1 MSRQHRKPKFEGD
14 IRVVELATY
23 TSPKIIEDPRKDYV
37 MYGED
42 NNYYQYLI
50 DTFMGSPTNHACIN
64 GISEMIYGRGLDATD
79 SSMKPDQYAQMISL
93 FKKDV
98 IKKVIYDYYLMGGA
112 AIQVIYGKGR
122 KQIVQIEHIPVETLR
137 AEISSEKGQ
146 IEGYY
151 YFPDWSKYK
160 SSDEL
165 KRIPAFGTSKENIEI
180 LFIKPYKSGYYY
192 YSPPAYTGG
201 LQYAELEAEVS
212 NFHMNNIKNGLSPS
226 MIINMNNGIPNEE
239 ERSIIE
245 RKIADKFTGS
255 TNAGRFILSFN
266 DNTESQA
273 SIEPIQLSDAHNQYQ
288 FLSTESQE
296 KILVAHRVVSPMLLG
311 IKNNTGLGNNAD
323 EMEKASVLMDNMVVR
338 PYQNLMI
345 DAFDKI
351 LAFNNIS
358 LNLYFKTLQ
367 PLEFTDLTNVTDQET
382 REEETG
388 QKLSL
393 KKQMKVYRPNDHL
406 TKEVAKLLIDM
417 GEDEDLDTWEV
428 ISEDTVNY
436 DKDDKQNEMLQLAVS
451 TGSAKPAS
459 KSEQDSG
466 LFKVRYRYAGT
477 ITKNDS
483 GVNVTRPF
491 CKAMLKA
498 KKIYRKEDIIAMDS
512 QPVNAGWGEGGANTY
527 SIWLYKGGGNCHHAW
542 NRVVYFR
549 KRNDQG
555 EFLPNKGL
563 TNDKRVTE
571 AQAKGIAGGFTPE
584 KNPKKVAQKPKDMA
598 RNGFAPSNP
607 NY

>member
-14 IRVVELATY
+14 IRVVDLASY
-23 TSPKIIEDPRKDYV
+23 VSPKIIEDPRKDFV

-42 NNYYQYLI
+42 NNFYQYLI
-50 DTFMGSPTNHACIN
+50 DTFMASPTNHACIN

-79 SSMKPDQYAQMISL
+79 SATKPDQYAQMISL
-93 FKKDV
+93 MKKDV

-112 AIQVIYGKGR
+112 ALQVIYGKGR

-137 AEISSEKGQ
+137 AEISSDKGQ
-146 IEGYY
+146 IEAYY
-151 YFPDWSKYK
+151 YFSDWSKYK
-160 SSDEL
+160 TSDEL

-180 LFIKPYKSGYYY
+180 LFIKPYKAGYYY

-201 LQYAELEAEVS
+201 LQYAELEGEVS

-323 EMEKASVLMDNMVVR
+323 EMEKASILMDNMVVR

-358 LNLYFKTLQ
+358 LKLYFKTLQ

-388 QKLSL
+388 QKLAL
-393 KKQMKVYRPNDHL
+393 KKKEKINPMVIHRVNEFL
-406 TKEVAKLLIDM
+406 TGDVANQLIQL
-417 GEDEDLDTWEV
+417 GEDENLEDWDV
-428 ISEDTVNY
+428 ISDAPVDY
-436 DKDDKQNEMLQLAVS
+436 DNDDKLNSMLELA
-451 TGSAKPAS
+451 SADKV
-459 KSEQDSG
+459 KSNKEKKSDDDKA
-466 LFKVRYRYAGT
+466 LFKVRYRYDGGVR
-477 ITKNDS
+477 KN
-483 GVNVTRPF
+483 TRPF
-491 CKAMLKA
+491 CRALYEA
-498 KKIYRKEDIIAMDS
+498 KRIYRREDIESMDKEV
-512 QPVNAGWGEGGANTY
+512 VNAGFGEGGSDTY
-527 SIWLYKGGGNCHHAW
+527 SIWLYKGGPNCYHYW
-542 NRVVYFR
+542 SRVVYFR
-549 KRNDQG
+549 KRNTDG
-555 EFLPNKGL
+555 TFKVNDGL
-563 TNDKRVTE
+563 LNDKRVSQN
-571 AQAKGIAGGFTPE
+571 QAISQGFTPPDIGE
-584 KNPKKVAQKPKDMA
+584 AAVAPRDMDHQGYATAKKNRK
-598 RNGFAPSNP
+598 
-607 NY
+607 

>member
-23 TSPKIIEDPRKDYV
+23 TSPKIIEDPRKDFV

-50 DTFMGSPTNHACIN
+50 DQFMGSPTNHACIN
-64 GISEMIYGRGLDATD
+64 GISEMIYGRGLDALD
-79 SSMKPDQYAQMISL
+79 SSSKPDQYAEMISL
-93 FKKDV
+93 MKKEV

-112 AIQVIYGKGR
+112 AMQIIYGKGR
-122 KQIVQIEHIPVETLR
+122 KKIVQVEHIPVETLR

-151 YFPDWSKYK
+151 YHSNWSEYK
-160 SSDEL
+160 TSDEL

-180 LFIKPYKSGYYY
+180 LFIKPYKAGYYY

-323 EMEKASVLMDNMVVR
+323 EMEKASVLMDNMVIR
-338 PYQNLMI
+338 PFQNLMI
-345 DAFDKI
+345 DSFDKI

-358 LNLYFKTLQ
+358 LKLYFKTLQ

-393 KKQMKVYRPNDHL
+393 KKEEKIYRTDNHPSNL
-406 TKEVAKLLIDM
+406 VADDLIGL
-417 GEDEDLDTWEV
+417 GEEEDLEGWDL
-428 ISEDTVNY
+428 ISEEKVNY
-436 DKDDKQNEMLQLAVS
+436 DLDDKQNEMLKLTS
-451 TGSAKPAS
+451 TGTATPNN
-459 KSEQDSG
+459 KSSQDVG
-466 LFKVRYRYAGT
+466 LFKVRYAYAPLT
-477 ITKNDS
+477 VTKNS
-483 GVNVTRPF
+483 REF
-491 CKAMLKA
+491 CRKMVAARKV
-498 KKIYRKEDIIAMDS
+498 YRKEDILAMEDKV
-512 QPVNAGWGEGGANTY
+512 VNAGWGPNGTDNY
-527 SIWLYKGGGNCHHAW
+527 SIWLYKGGGSCRHFW
-542 NRVVYFR
+542 MRKVYFR

-555 EFLPNKGL
+555 KFLPNEGL
-563 TNDKRVTE
+563 QNDRPTSVNEARKEGVDLPTNDIKVAKRPRDM
-571 AQAKGIAGGFTPE
+571 KNRGFL
-584 KNPKKVAQKPKDMA
+584 KPKKFTTP
-598 RNGFAPSNP
+598 R
-607 NY
+607 

>member
-14 IRVVELATY
+14 IRVVDLASY
-23 TSPKIIEDPRKDYV
+23 VSPKIIEDPRKDFV

-42 NNYYQYLI
+42 NNFYQYLI
-50 DTFMGSPTNHACIN
+50 DTFMASPTNHACIN

-79 SSMKPDQYAQMISL
+79 SASKPDQYAQMISL
-93 FKKDV
+93 MKKDV

-122 KQIVQIEHIPVETLR
+122 KQIVQIEHMPVETLR
-137 AEISSEKGQ
+137 AEISSDKGQ

-151 YFPDWSKYK
+151 YFSDWSKYK
-160 SSDEL
+160 TSDEL

-180 LFIKPYKSGYYY
+180 LFIKPYKAGYYY

-201 LQYAELEAEVS
+201 LQYAELEGEVS

-323 EMEKASVLMDNMVVR
+323 EMEKASILMDNMVVR

-358 LNLYFKTLQ
+358 LKLYFKTLQ

-388 QKLSL
+388 QKLAL
-393 KKQMKVYRPNDHL
+393 KKKEKINPMVIHRVNEFL
-406 TKEVAKLLIDM
+406 TGDVANQLIQL
-417 GEDEDLDTWEV
+417 GEDENLEDWDV
-428 ISEDTVNY
+428 ISDAPVDY
-436 DKDDKQNEMLQLAVS
+436 DNDDKLNSMLELA
-451 TGSAKPAS
+451 SADKV
-459 KSEQDSG
+459 KSNKEKKSDDDKA
-466 LFKVRYRYAGT
+466 LFKVRYRYDGGVR
-477 ITKNDS
+477 KN
-483 GVNVTRPF
+483 TRPF
-491 CKAMLKA
+491 CRALYEA
-498 KKIYRKEDIIAMDS
+498 KRIYRREDIESMDKEV
-512 QPVNAGWGEGGANTY
+512 VNAGFGEGGSDTY
-527 SIWLYKGGGNCHHAW
+527 SIWLYKGGPNCYHYW
-542 NRVVYFR
+542 SRVVYFR
-549 KRNDQG
+549 KRNTDG
-555 EFLPNKGL
+555 TFKVNDGL
-563 TNDKRVTE
+563 LNDKRVSQN
-571 AQAKGIAGGFTPE
+571 QAISQGFTPPDIGE
-584 KNPKKVAQKPKDMA
+584 AAVAPRDMDHQGYATAKKNKK
-598 RNGFAPSNP
+598 
-607 NY
+607 

>member
-14 IRVVELATY
+14 IRVVDLASY
-23 TSPKIIEDPRKDYV
+23 VSPKIIEDPRKDFV

-42 NNYYQYLI
+42 NNFYQYLI
-50 DTFMGSPTNHACIN
+50 DTFMASPTNHACIN

-79 SSMKPDQYAQMISL
+79 SANKPDQYAQMISL
-93 FKKDV
+93 MKKDV

-137 AEISSEKGQ
+137 AEISSDKGQ

-151 YFPDWSKYK
+151 YSPDWSKYK

-165 KRIPAFGTSKENIEI
+165 KRIPAFGTSKESIEI
-180 LFIKPYKSGYYY
+180 LFIKPYKAGYYY

-201 LQYAELEAEVS
+201 LQYAELEGEVS

-323 EMEKASVLMDNMVVR
+323 EMEKASILMDNMVVR

-358 LNLYFKTLQ
+358 LKLYFKTLQ

-388 QKLSL
+388 QKLAL
-393 KKQMKVYRPNDHL
+393 KKKEKINPMVIHRVNEFL
-406 TKEVAKLLIDM
+406 TGDVANKLIEL
-417 GEDEDLDTWEV
+417 GEDENLEDWDV
-428 ISEDTVNY
+428 ISDAPVDY
-436 DKDDKQNEMLQLAVS
+436 DNDEKLNSMLELASADKVKSNKEKKSGDDKA
-451 TGSAKPAS
+451 
-459 KSEQDSG
+459 
-466 LFKVRYRYAGT
+466 LFKVRYRYDGGVR
-477 ITKNDS
+477 KN
-483 GVNVTRPF
+483 TRDF
-491 CKAMLKA
+491 CRALYEA
-498 KKIYRKEDIIAMDS
+498 KRIYRREDIESMDKEV
-512 QPVNAGWGEGGANTY
+512 VNAGFGEGGSDTY
-527 SIWLYKGGGNCHHAW
+527 SIWLYKGGPNCYHYW
-542 NRVVYFR
+542 SRVVYFR
-549 KRNDQG
+549 KRNTDG
-555 EFLPNKGL
+555 TFKVNDGL
-563 TNDKRVTE
+563 LNDKRVSE
-571 AQAKGIAGGFTPE
+571 NQARSQGFTPAE
-584 KNPKKVAQKPKDMA
+584 IGKAAIAPRDMKNQGYATAKKNRK
-598 RNGFAPSNP
+598 
-607 NY
+607 

>member
-1 MSRQHRKPKFEGD
+1 MSRQHRKEKFKGD
-14 IRVVELATY
+14 IRVLKLATY
-23 TSPKIIEDPRKDYV
+23 TSPKIIEDPRKDFV

-50 DTFMGSPTNHACIN
+50 DTFMGSPTNYACIN
-64 GISEMIYGRGLDATD
+64 GISEMIYGRGLDALN
-79 SSMKPDQYAQMISL
+79 SQAKPDQYAKMISL
-93 FKKDV
+93 MNKDV

-112 AIQVIYGKGR
+112 AIQIIYGKGR
-122 KQIVQIEHIPVETLR
+122 KQIVQIEHMPVETLR
-137 AEISSEKGQ
+137 AEISSDKGK

-151 YFPDWSKYK
+151 YSPDWSKYK

-180 LFIKPYKSGYYY
+180 LFIKPYKAGYYY

-245 RKIADKFTGS
+245 RRIAEKFTGS

-273 SIEPIQLSDAHNQYQ
+273 TIEPIQLSDAHNQYQ

-296 KILVAHRVVSPMLLG
+296 KILVSHRVVSPMLLG

-323 EMEKASVLMDNMVVR
+323 EMEKASVLMDNMVIR

-351 LAFNNIS
+351 LEFNDIS
-358 LNLYFKTLQ
+358 LKLYFKTLQ

-393 KKQMKVYRPNDHL
+393 KKQMKVHRPYDHL
-406 TKEVAKLLIDM
+406 TKDVAKLLIDM

-428 ISEDTVNY
+428 ISEDSVNY
-436 DKDDKQNEMLQLAVS
+436 EKDDKQNEMLQLTVS

-459 KSEQDSG
+459 KSEQDKG
-466 LFKVRYRYAGT
+466 LFKVRYRYAGV
-477 ITKNDS
+477 KQAN
-483 GVNVTRPF
+483 TRPF
-491 CKAMLKA
+491 CLEMLKA
-498 KKIYRKEDIIAMDS
+498 KKI
-512 QPVNAGWGEGGANTY
+512 
-527 SIWLYKGGGNCHHAW
+527 
-542 NRVVYFR
+542 
-549 KRNDQG
+549 
-555 EFLPNKGL
+555 
-563 TNDKRVTE
+563 
-571 AQAKGIAGGFTPE
+571 
-584 KNPKKVAQKPKDMA
+584 
-598 RNGFAPSNP
+598 
-607 NY
+607 

>member
-23 TSPKIIEDPRKDYV
+23 TSPKIVEDPRKDYV

-93 FKKDV
+93 FKKEV

-393 KKQMKVYRPNDHL
+393 KKEEKITRTDNHPSNA
-406 TKEVAKLLIDM
+406 VADELIAL
-417 GEDEDLDTWEV
+417 GEDEDLENWDL
-428 ISEDTVNY
+428 ISDEPVNY
-436 DKDDKQNEMLQLAVS
+436 DLDDKQNEMLKLAS
-451 TGSAKPAS
+451 TGTAKPDS
-459 KSEQDSG
+459 KSDQDKG
-466 LFKVRYRYAGT
+466 MFKVRYSYAPLQAGKT
-477 ITKNDS
+477 S
-483 GVNVTRPF
+483 REF
-491 CKAMLKA
+491 CRKMVAA
-498 KKIYRKEDIIAMDS
+498 KKVYRKEDIEAMS
-512 QPVNAGWGEGGANTY
+512 KKEVNKGWGPKGNSDTY
-527 SIWLYKGGGNCHHAW
+527 SIWFYKGGGSCKHYW
-542 NRVVYFR
+542 TRKVYFR
-549 KRNDQG
+549 KRNEQG
-555 EFLPNKGL
+555 EFLPNEGLKNDRNSSVSEAKRKGVTIE
-563 TNDKRVTE
+563 TNDKEVATRPRDME
-571 AQAKGIAGGFTPE
+571 NRGFLEPKNFTTP
-584 KNPKKVAQKPKDMA
+584 K
-598 RNGFAPSNP
+598 
-607 NY
+607 

>member
-1 MSRQHRKPKFEGD
+1 MSRQHRKEKFKGD
-14 IRVVELATY
+14 IRVLKLATY
-23 TSPKIIEDPRKDYV
+23 TSPKIIEDPRKDFV

-64 GISEMIYGRGLDATD
+64 GISEMIYGRGLDALN
-79 SSMKPDQYAQMISL
+79 SQAKPDQYAKMISL
-93 FKKDV
+93 MNKDV

-112 AIQVIYGKGR
+112 AIQIIYGKGR
-122 KQIVQIEHIPVETLR
+122 KQIVQIEHMPVETLR
-137 AEISSEKGQ
+137 AEISSDKGK

-151 YFPDWSKYK
+151 YSPDWSKYK

-180 LFIKPYKSGYYY
+180 LFIKPYKAGYYY

-245 RKIADKFTGS
+245 RRIAEKFTGS

-273 SIEPIQLSDAHNQYQ
+273 TIEPIQLSDAHNQYQ

-296 KILVAHRVVSPMLLG
+296 KILVSHRVVSPMLLG

-323 EMEKASVLMDNMVVR
+323 EMEKASVLMDNMVIR

-351 LAFNNIS
+351 LEFNDIS
-358 LNLYFKTLQ
+358 LKLYFKTLQ

-393 KKQMKVYRPNDHL
+393 KKQMKVHRPYDHL
-406 TKEVAKLLIDM
+406 TKDVAKLLIDM

-428 ISEDTVNY
+428 ISEDSVNY
-436 DKDDKQNEMLQLAVS
+436 EKDDKQNEMLQLTVS

-459 KSEQDSG
+459 KSEQDKG
-466 LFKVRYRYAGT
+466 LFKVRYSYAGV
-477 ITKNDS
+477 KQAN
-483 GVNVTRPF
+483 TRPF
-491 CKAMLKA
+491 CLEMLKA
-498 KKIYRKEDIIAMDS
+498 KKIYRKEDIIAMDN
-512 QPVNAGWGEGGANTY
+512 QVVNAGWGPRGADTY

-563 TNDKRVTE
+563 TNDKRITE
-571 AQAKGIAGGFTPE
+571 AEASTIAGGFTPE
-584 KNPKKVAQKPKDMA
+584 KNAKKVAEKPKDMNY
-598 RNGFAPSNP
+598 NGFLKPR
-607 NY
+607 

>member
-14 IRVVELATY
+14 IRVVDLASY
-23 TSPKIIEDPRKDYV
+23 VSPKIIEDPRKDFV

-42 NNYYQYLI
+42 NNFYQYLI
-50 DTFMGSPTNHACIN
+50 DTFMASPTNHACIN

-79 SSMKPDQYAQMISL
+79 SATKPDQYAQMISL
-93 FKKDV
+93 MKKDV

-112 AIQVIYGKGR
+112 ALQVIYGKGR

-137 AEISSEKGQ
+137 AEISSDKGQ
-146 IEGYY
+146 IEAYY
-151 YFPDWSKYK
+151 YFSDWSKYK
-160 SSDEL
+160 TSDEL

-180 LFIKPYKSGYYY
+180 LFIKPYKAGYYY

-201 LQYAELEAEVS
+201 LQYAELEGEVS

-323 EMEKASVLMDNMVVR
+323 EMEKASILMDNMVVR

-358 LNLYFKTLQ
+358 LKLYFKTLQ

-388 QKLSL
+388 QKLAL
-393 KKQMKVYRPNDHL
+393 KKKEKINPMVIHRVNEFL
-406 TKEVAKLLIDM
+406 TGDVANQLIQL
-417 GEDEDLDTWEV
+417 GEDENLEDWDV
-428 ISEDTVNY
+428 ISDAPVDY
-436 DKDDKQNEMLQLAVS
+436 DNDDKLNSMLELA
-451 TGSAKPAS
+451 SADKV
-459 KSEQDSG
+459 KSNKEKKSDDDKA
-466 LFKVRYRYAGT
+466 LFKVRYRYDGGVR
-477 ITKNDS
+477 KN
-483 GVNVTRPF
+483 TRPF
-491 CKAMLKA
+491 CRALYEA
-498 KKIYRKEDIIAMDS
+498 KRIYRREDIESMDKEV
-512 QPVNAGWGEGGANTY
+512 VNAGFGEGGSDTY
-527 SIWLYKGGGNCHHAW
+527 SIWLYKGGPNCYHYW
-542 NRVVYFR
+542 SRVVYFR
-549 KRNDQG
+549 KRNTDG
-555 EFLPNKGL
+555 TFKVNDGL
-563 TNDKRVTE
+563 LNDKRVSQN
-571 AQAKGIAGGFTPE
+571 QAISQGFTPPDIGE
-584 KNPKKVAQKPKDMA
+584 AAVAPRDMDHQGYATAKKNKK
-598 RNGFAPSNP
+598 
-607 NY
+607 

>member
-1 MSRQHRKPKFEGD
+1 MSRQHRKEKFKGD
-14 IRVVELATY
+14 IRVLKLATY
-23 TSPKIIEDPRKDYV
+23 TSPKIIEDPRKDFV

-64 GISEMIYGRGLDATD
+64 GISEMIYGRGLDALN
-79 SSMKPDQYAQMISL
+79 SQAKPDQYAKMISL
-93 FKKDV
+93 MNKDV

-112 AIQVIYGKGR
+112 AIQIIYGKGR
-122 KQIVQIEHIPVETLR
+122 KQIVQIEHMPVETLR
-137 AEISSEKGQ
+137 AEISSDKGK

-151 YFPDWSKYK
+151 YSPDWSKYK

-165 KRIPAFGTSKENIEI
+165 KRIPAFGTSKESIEI
-180 LFIKPYKSGYYY
+180 LFIKPYKAGYYY

-245 RKIADKFTGS
+245 RRIAEKFTGS

-273 SIEPIQLSDAHNQYQ
+273 TIEPIQLSDAHNQYQ

-296 KILVAHRVVSPMLLG
+296 KILVSHRVVSPMLLG

-323 EMEKASVLMDNMVVR
+323 EMEKASVLMDNMVIR

-351 LAFNNIS
+351 LEFNDIS
-358 LNLYFKTLQ
+358 LKLYFKTLQ

-393 KKQMKVYRPNDHL
+393 KKQMKVHRPYDHL
-406 TKEVAKLLIDM
+406 TKDVAKLLIDM

-428 ISEDTVNY
+428 ISEDSVNY
-436 DKDDKQNEMLQLAVS
+436 EKDDKQNEMLQLAVS

-459 KSEQDSG
+459 KSEQDKG
-466 LFKVRYRYAGT
+466 LFKVRYRYAGVKQT
-477 ITKNDS
+477 N
-483 GVNVTRPF
+483 TRPF
-491 CKAMLKA
+491 CSAMLNA
-498 KKIYRKEDIIAMDS
+498 KKIYRKEDIIAMDD
-512 QPVNAGWGEGGANTY
+512 QVVNAGWGPRGADTY

-563 TNDKRVTE
+563 TNDKRITE
-571 AQAKGIAGGFTPE
+571 AEASTIAGGFTPE
-584 KNPKKVAQKPKDMA
+584 KNAKKVAEKPKDMNY
-598 RNGFAPSNP
+598 NGFLKPR
-607 NY
+607 